1 VRIHQLL
8 AGAAAGDAITR
19 IALNT
24 RDVLSRFGSAEVFAH
39 HLDPSAA
46 GHVHPLGHLPDGS
59 PDDVIILRASIGD
72 EALFDVLAD
81 RPERLLVAYHN
92 ITPPEF
98 FEQLDPSFA
107 ELLALGRR
115 QLRQL
120 RPRVAASY
128 ADSTFNADDLRSL
141 GYDDVVV
148 VPPLI
153 EPGHLLEELPDGG
166 FAVEIERRA
175 PSELILFVGQLL
187 PHKRCELLISAH
199 HLLTA
204 HHRPDAALVLVG
216 APRFED
222 HARSLANFASSL
234 NLARVWFTG
243 AITDRELA
251 ELYRR
256 ADVFVTASSH
266 EGFCVPVLE
275 AMGAGVPVVT
285 SRAGALPETV
295 GCGGLLLDDVAPP
308 AIAEALDLLLAPNL
322 RARCALASRARARE
336 LSYEAAEG
344 ALMSFLSRELGA

>member
-8 AGAAAGDAITR
+8 AGASAGDAITR
-19 IALNT
+19 IAINT
-24 RDVLSRFGSAEVFAH
+24 REVLSAFGSAEVFAH

-46 GHVHPLGHLPDGS
+46 GHVHPLDHLPEGS
-59 PDDVIILRASIGD
+59 PDDVIMLRASIGD
-72 EALFDVLAD
+72 EAVFDAVAD
-81 RPERLLVAYHN
+81 RPERIIVAYHN

-115 QLRQL
+115 QLREL
-120 RPRVAASY
+120 RPRVAASF

-148 VPPLI
+148 IPPLI
-153 EPGHLLEELPDGG
+153 APGHLLDELPDAG

-175 PSELILFVGQLL
+175 PAELILFVGQLL

-222 HARSLANFASSL
+222 HARSLANFASAL
-234 NLARVWFTG
+234 NLPRVWFTG
-243 AITDRELA
+243 AIADPELA

-266 EGFCVPVLE
+266 EGFCVPIVE
-275 AMGAGVPVVT
+275 AMAAGVPVVA
-285 SRAGALPETV
+285 SRAGALVETV
-295 GCGGLLLDDVAPP
+295 GCGGLLLDDVSP
-308 AIAEALDLLLAPNL
+308 AELAEALDLVLTPHL
-322 RARCALASRARARE
+322 RARHALASRERARE
-336 LSYEAAEG
+336 LSYENARD
-344 ALMSFLSRELGA
+344 ALVSFLEREL